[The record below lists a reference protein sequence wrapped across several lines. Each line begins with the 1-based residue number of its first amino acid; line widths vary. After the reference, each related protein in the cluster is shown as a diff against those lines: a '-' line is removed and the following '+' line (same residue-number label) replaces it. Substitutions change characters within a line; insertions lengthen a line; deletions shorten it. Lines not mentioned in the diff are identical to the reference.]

1 MFAAAAYWQ
10 CIVNCC
16 CTICAA
22 QTVNSSSLRWG
33 TINLM
38 AYFYMVLS

>member
-1 MFAAAAYWQ
+1 MLLCDILHRCSVTLSTAALQ
-10 CIVNCC
+10 IVN
-16 CTICAA
+16 
-22 QTVNSSSLRWG
+22 SGSLHSG